1 MGLWRSTLSRHGG
14 AMLLFILILV
24 VAAAAGV
31 LGDLLEIAAWLV
43 ALMVLSGAL
52 LAALAYW
59 GIKRFLRSA

>member
-1 MGLWRSTLSRHGG
+1 
-14 AMLLFILILV
+14 MLLFILILV